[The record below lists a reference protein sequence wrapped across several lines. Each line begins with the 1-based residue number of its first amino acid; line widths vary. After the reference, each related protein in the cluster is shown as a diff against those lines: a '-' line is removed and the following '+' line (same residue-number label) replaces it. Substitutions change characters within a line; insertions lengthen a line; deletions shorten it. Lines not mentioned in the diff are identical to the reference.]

1 MAEAVAADLVVLAR
15 LPAGDTSPT
24 IRVERYYV
32 EQGASVLPGDAV
44 ACLRSD
50 RYVYELPA
58 EVEGVVLEY
67 LAEPGSETAPG
78 APVLRLG
85 EPQQR
90 DTPPDTEGPPTGRA
104 LRLTPL
110 ARKMAAVHAL
120 DLSHLPETPSGRWIR
135 AGDIR
140 ALLGIDVP
148 AAGMVRPPTR
158 STQDAAEGNGAAGAE
173 PATGGGEQHERGFA
187 TARGSTA
194 MDGEQPWGVDQPPV
208 AITVIE
214 VDLEQARKICASSSE
229 REGEAGLSYLTCVA
243 YAAAQALVEQRYLNS
258 GWSDDGVIL
267 YGQVDLRIES
277 GDGLPAV
284 TVRRAAD
291 LSLHGLARKVH
302 RRGEQA
308 RQAGAAL
315 AGREPALTLA
325 ASSEAATWWSAPAAA
340 LRGAALLTLGSVQRR
355 PAVVEEA
362 GGARVVMRERAML
375 TLAYDARYISPV
387 MADRFLQGVRE
398 RVMHLERV

>member
-24 IRVERYYV
+24 IHVERYYV
-32 EQGASVLPGDAV
+32 AQGASVLPGDAV

-78 APVLRLG
+78 TAVLRLS

-90 DTPPDTEGPPTGRA
+90 DTPPDTAGPPTGRA

-135 AGDIR
+135 AGHIR
-140 ALLGIDVP
+140 ALLGIEVP
-148 AAGMVRPPTR
+148 AAGMLRPPTA
-158 STQDAAEGNGAAGAE
+158 STPDAAEGNGAAGAE
-173 PATGGGEQHERGFA
+173 PATGGGEQHTRRFV
-187 TARGSTA
+187 TPRSSTA
-194 MDGEQPWGVDQPPV
+194 MDGEQPSGVDEPPV

-214 VDLEQARKICASSSE
+214 VDLEQARKICASSRD

-243 YAAAQALVEQRYLNS
+243 YAAAQALIEQRYLNS

-291 LSLHGLARKVH
+291 LSLQGLARKVH
-302 RRGEQA
+302 RGGEQA
-308 RQAGAAL
+308 QQAGAAP
-315 AGREPALTLA
+315 AEREPALTLT
-325 ASSEAATWWSAPAAA
+325 ASPETATWWSTPAAA

-355 PAVVEEA
+355 PVVVEEG
-362 GGARVVMRERAML
+362 GGARLVMRERAML

-387 MADRFLQGVRE
+387 MADRFLQKVRE
-398 RVMHLERV
+398 RAVGLERV